1 MVKLIAEISGN
12 HRGNIGYAKE
22 LIRVC
27 AANGADAVK
36 LQAYTPDTITLNART
51 PDFMV
56 EWKGEQISLHD
67 LYTKAHTPFEWFPE
81 LFDYA
86 RKLNIYLFASVF
98 DKTSI
103 DMLEQLNCPAYKI
116 ASFEIVDTPLIEYAA
131 KTGKQ
136 IFISTGMATF
146 NEIERAYHTAKR
158 AMPNWAKVSTLTP
171 TLFHCIS
178 AYPAT
183 ADQSCLGNIQD
194 LISRLHCNVGL
205 SDHTMT
211 NTAAIA
217 ATALG
222 ATHIE
227 KHVTLFPEGDGPDD
241 HFSITPAQLKL
252 LRQDIDDTRAA
263 LSVSYGVRGNE
274 AKSQVFRRSLYFTRH
289 IKTGETITA
298 DAFRSVR
305 PGNGISPDLA
315 WLLEGKTAKRDIE
328 PNTPVTEKDIF
339 G

>member
-56 EWKGEQISLHD
+56 EWRGEQISLHD

-86 RKLNIYLFASVF
+86 GKLNIYIFSSVF
-98 DKTSI
+98 DKTSV

-131 KTGKQ
+131 KTNKQ
-136 IFISTGMATF
+136 IFISTGMATLT
-146 NEIERAYHTAKR
+146 EIEHAYHAVKK
-158 AMPNWAKVSTLTP
+158 ANP
-171 TLFHCIS
+171 TLAPTFFHCIS

-183 ADQSCLGNIQD
+183 ADQSYLGNIPD
-194 LISRLHCNVGL
+194 LARRTQCNIGL
-205 SDHTMT
+205 SDHTKT

-222 ATHIE
+222 VTHIE
-227 KHVTLFPEGDGPDD
+227 KHVTLSPEGDGPDD

-252 LRQDIDDTRAA
+252 LRQDIDDTKAA
-263 LSVSYGVRGNE
+263 LNVSYGVRSNE
-274 AKSQVFRRSLYFTRH
+274 VKSQVFRRSLYFTRH

-305 PGNGISPDLA
+305 PGNGISPDLT
-315 WLLEGKTAKRDIE
+315 WLLEGKIAKRDIE

>member
-22 LIRVC
+22 LIKVC

-56 EWKGEQISLHD
+56 EWRGEQISLHD

-86 RKLNIYLFASVF
+86 RKLNVYLFASVF

-103 DMLEQLNCPAYKI
+103 NMLEQLNCPAYKI
-116 ASFEIVDTPLIEYAA
+116 ASFEIVDTPLIEHAA

-136 IFISTGMATF
+136 IFISTGMATLT
-146 NEIERAYHTAKR
+146 EIERAYHTVKKS
-158 AMPNWAKVSTLTP
+158 NHTLTP
-171 TLFHCIS
+171 TFFHCIS

-183 ADQSCLGNIQD
+183 ADQSYLGNIPD
-194 LISRLHCNVGL
+194 LARRTQCNVGL
-205 SDHTMT
+205 SDHTTT

-252 LRQDIDDTRAA
+252 LRQDIDDTEAA
-263 LSVSYGVRGNE
+263 LSVSYGVRRNE